1 MRFQVYG
8 DVDDDRIDLPDVIMG
23 SKFLRESGALTVFHG
38 FRGEVA
44 RGVEVVWPGHEGRVD
59 LGPVAL
65 QKEVVVGTGEGH
77 GHDEL

>member
-44 RGVEVVWPGHEGRVD
+44 RGVEVVWPGHVGRVD

-65 QKEVVVGTGEGH
+65 QKGKEVVGGRGE